1 MLTRAKDKSSSHV
14 QYQYASSI
22 SNWRGEWIHI
32 NDGALYISAT
42 YKDVKSI
49 GLFQFIYMWSKMLIK
64 WINLSFIYIIY
75 IYYKINQMK

>member
-1 MLTRAKDKSSSHV
+1 MCTQPGSSSHV
-14 QYQYASSI
+14 QYKYASPI
-22 SNWRGEWIHI
+22 SNWRGEWIYI

-49 GLFQFIYMWSKMLIK
+49 GLLWIIYMCSEMLIK
-64 WINLSFIYIIY
+64 WINLSFIYILY